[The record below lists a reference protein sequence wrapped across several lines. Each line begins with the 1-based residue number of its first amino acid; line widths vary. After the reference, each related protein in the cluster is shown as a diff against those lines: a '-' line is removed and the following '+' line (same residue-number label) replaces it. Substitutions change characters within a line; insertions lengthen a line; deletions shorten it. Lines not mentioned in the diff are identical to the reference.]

1 MLVAPR
7 IRRIGRLAA
16 LAAAY
21 ALVLNV
27 MMAGVLQAAI
37 SPLKAAAG
45 HELCLGSAVA
55 AAAAEPDG
63 TNDAGTPLVH
73 CPLCLS
79 NAAVADLAP
88 PPPALAIRI
97 ALRVLLEPAPAAH
110 LAPRLAVDDH
120 QPRGPPHLS

>member
-27 MMAGVLQAAI
+27 MMAGVLQAAV

-45 HELCLGSAVA
+45 HELCLGSA

-63 TNDAGTPLVH
+63 TNDSGTPLVH

-79 NAAVADLAP
+79 NAAVADLAS

-97 ALRVLLEPAPAAH
+97 ALRVLLEPAPAVH

>member
-27 MMAGVLQAAI
+27 MMAGVLQAAV

-45 HELCLGSAVA
+45 HELCLGSA

-63 TNDAGTPLVH
+63 TNDAGTRLVH

-79 NAAVADLAP
+79 NAAAADLAS

>member
-1 MLVAPR
+1 MIFTSR
-7 IRRIGRLAA
+7 IKRIGRYAA
-16 LAAAY
+16 WAAAY

-27 MMAGVLQAAI
+27 MMTGVLQAAV

-45 HELCLGSAVA
+45 HELCLSSASAPV
-55 AAAAEPDG
+55 ETDG
-63 TNDAGTPLVH
+63 TNDAGTPIVH
-73 CPLCLS
+73 CPLCLA

-110 LAPRLAVDDH
+110 LAPRLSVNDH
-120 QPRGPPHLS
+120 QPRGPPLT